1 MYSLYLKFHSFSP
14 IICNALTRLLDES
27 TESAASIDTW
37 EKLIDAYLSLGV
49 RNCDIADKEL
59 EKIEEA
65 GKRLAATMDAEDVD
79 VVGALLKR
87 IGKISIEHHRLR
99 RKEEL

>member
-1 MYSLYLKFHSFSP
+1 MYLKFHRLSP
-14 IICNALTRLLDES
+14 ILCNALTRLLDES
-27 TESAASIDTW
+27 TEGAASIDTW
-37 EKLIDAYLSLGV
+37 EKLTDAYLSLGV
-49 RNCDIADKEL
+49 HKCDISDKEL
-59 EKIEEA
+59 EKLEEA
-65 GKRLAATMDAEDVD
+65 GKRLAASMDAEDID